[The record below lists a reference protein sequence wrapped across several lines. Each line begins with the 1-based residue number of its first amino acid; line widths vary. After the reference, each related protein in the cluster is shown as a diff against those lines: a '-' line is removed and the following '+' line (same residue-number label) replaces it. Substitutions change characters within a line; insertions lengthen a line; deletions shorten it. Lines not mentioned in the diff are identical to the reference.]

1 MPSLRR
7 SRFTS
12 SMMYH
17 MSTAVILCSVLSQVA
32 SFAPQQT
39 SHSVSRAMYVYRQFV
54 SPLPLQQ
61 NEYNDFSS
69 REEGNQNEEEE
80 ARLLAQQFYQQVKL
94 REQQRE
100 QKEQESSSARNGGI
114 PSSPRP
120 TSSKSSDS
128 TETYTVSSSSV
139 TNPKRTK
146 FTGRPRELDSTG
158 TPSAGLFA
166 RNNASVMAFPASP
179 TSPSPRS
186 PMSSSSSSSVKERMM
201 QQEFNL
207 LRVASNETILV
218 LQMVGVLALLGF
230 TVYIGLSGGITD
242 GSDRFGDS
250 VSEFN
255 GGMELMEDLQRS
267 SELMM
272 KEGTSSST
280 MSSSSDVWL

>member
-1 MPSLRR
+1 
-7 SRFTS
+7 
-12 SMMYH
+12 MMYH
-17 MSTAVILCSVLSQVA
+17 MSTAIILCSVLSQVA
-32 SFAPQQT
+32 SFAPQRT
-39 SHSVSRAMYVYRQFV
+39 SHSVSRAVFVYRQFV

-69 REEGNQNEEEE
+69 REERNQNEEEE

-94 REQQRE
+94 REQERE
-100 QKEQESSSARNGGI
+100 QNGQESKSAWNGGI
-114 PSSPRP
+114 PSSPRS

-128 TETYTVSSSSV
+128 AETYTVSSSSV

-186 PMSSSSSSSVKERMM
+186 PMSSSSSSVKERMM

-255 GGMELMEDLQRS
+255 GGLELIEDLQRS